1 MIVAPREGFE
11 PPRPMDSGFQIH
23 RNTGLCDLGNMP
35 ASYPLE
41 MNLYVRGYSNPVYT
55 ILVNQWLLQGVL
67 NQ

>member
-1 MIVAPREGFE
+1 
-11 PPRPMDSGFQIH
+11 
-23 RNTGLCDLGNMP
+23 MP